1 MIELTDFIHD
11 GKTITL
17 KTPLPLDIVKID
29 GYYYAS
35 NEEIELCADGK
46 TEEDA
51 INNARDIFSNLYILS
66 KKVIEYVGGD

>member
-1 MIELTDFIHD
+1 MAELTDFVHD

-17 KTPLPLDIVKID
+17 KTPLALDIVKID
-29 GYYYAS
+29 GYFYAS

-66 KKVIEYVGGD
+66 KKVIQYVEG